1 MILKATSRINIPL
14 CPILYP
20 AQINDNMSED
30 RKVYDLFISHASE
43 DKDDL
48 VRPLATSLERRG
60 VKVWYDEFSL
70 RLGDSLSSSID
81 MGIRDSRYGIV
92 VLSPSFLSK
101 SWPDYE
107 YRSLLTREVD
117 GERIILPLWYGIC
130 KEDVKRYSP
139 FLADIKSL
147 SIGKNDLDPII
158 DEVLRVVRPDLWR
171 EKRMRDTMKKII
183 SKTEPSLM
191 KVTDIIPSDRKR
203 SSLTADQLVRCKTV
217 FFGIGTH
224 LNLSFQDFI
233 DGYEKD
239 MIPERELQTW
249 EIMNACYLELIA
261 AHPEATDSVKYSLYK
276 TLLTLSVGL
285 IDNTPALSDELLKE
299 TYSVWLANYHD
310 I

>member
-1 MILKATSRINIPL
+1 
-14 CPILYP
+14 
-20 AQINDNMSED
+20 MSED

-139 FLADIKSL
+139 L
-147 SIGKNDLDPII
+147 SCRHK
-158 DEVLRVVRPDLWR
+158 
-171 EKRMRDTMKKII
+171 
-183 SKTEPSLM
+183 EPEPWQ
-191 KVTDIIPSDRKR
+191 K
-203 SSLTADQLVRCKTV
+203 
-217 FFGIGTH
+217 
-224 LNLSFQDFI
+224 
-233 DGYEKD
+233 
-239 MIPERELQTW
+239 
-249 EIMNACYLELIA
+249 
-261 AHPEATDSVKYSLYK
+261 
-276 TLLTLSVGL
+276 
-285 IDNTPALSDELLKE
+285 
-299 TYSVWLANYHD
+299 
-310 I
+310 